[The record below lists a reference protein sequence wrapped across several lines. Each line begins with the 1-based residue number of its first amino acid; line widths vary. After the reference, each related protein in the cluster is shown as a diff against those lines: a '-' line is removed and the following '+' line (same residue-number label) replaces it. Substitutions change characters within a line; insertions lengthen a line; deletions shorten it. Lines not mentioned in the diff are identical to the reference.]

1 MKLYLGV
8 WNLKHARN
16 APHFMYSLRRLK
28 ERISPVPFDNM
39 DWIMDSGAF
48 SEINLNGKYTFTPD
62 EYLHYVELHQPKL
75 FFNMDWMC
83 EPFVLQKT
91 GLTIKEHQERT
102 IYNQIKI
109 MDILDNYDIKGK
121 FAGCIQG
128 WITED
133 YLRHVDMLKDQGLI
147 TSKMGIGSV
156 CRRKSKIQILKILQA
171 VKQELPNTKLHG
183 FGIKTDILK
192 EPLVYECLDSC
203 DSMAWSFAG
212 RKINPKPCTNCE
224 YPNAKNCANCYHYML
239 KWYNN
244 LQKVHDTTR
253 KQKTLGI
260 YRDHTC
266 VKTSAEHAPK

>member
-28 ERISPVPFDNM
+28 ERISPVPFEKL

-48 SEINLNGKYTFTPD
+48 SEISLNGHYTFTPD
-62 EYLHYVELHQPKL
+62 EYLHYVELHQPPL
-75 FFNMDWMC
+75 FFNMDFMC

-91 GLTIKEHQERT
+91 GLTVKKHQEKT
-102 IYNQIKI
+102 IENQIKI
-109 MDILDNYDIKGK
+109 MDLLDNYHIKGG

-128 WITED
+128 WEIFD
-133 YLRHVDMLKDQGLI
+133 YLNHIDMLKEQGLI
-147 TSKMGIGSV
+147 LSKMGVGSV
-156 CRRKSKIQILKILQA
+156 CRRNSKTKILEILRA

-192 EPLVYECLDSC
+192 EPMIYECLDSC

-212 RKINPKPCTNCE
+212 RKANPKPCSNCE
-224 YPNAKNCANCYHYML
+224 YPNAQNCANCYHYML

-244 LQKVHDTTR
+244 LQKVHDITI

-260 YRDHTC
+260 YNDDRC
-266 VKTSAEHAPK
+266 VKTSA